1 MVTIKYNCEYFSIE
15 NTLSCGQIFRYES
28 YKKGY
33 RVFAEDRCC
42 YAYNSGNFVYIKCE
56 EKDKDYF
63 CNFFDLDK
71 DYSEIY
77 NCAINSGYNILVESA
92 KAGKGIRILNQNPVE
107 MLFSFMVSQNNNIP
121 RIKNSINKICSLL
134 GEEKVFDGDKYY
146 SFPDINSLK
155 EQSVDFYKSVGL
167 GYRAEYFLR
176 LAKNLADGVVDLDT
190 IKNLSTKELKKELIK
205 IYGIGEKVADCVLL
219 FGFKRTD
226 SFPVDTWI
234 DKVYREDF
242 LGTEKD
248 RGKITAF
255 FLEKFKENS
264 GYFQQYLFYYKRTIK
279 KG

>member
-1 MVTIKYNCEYFSIE
+1 MVTIKYSGEYFSVE
-15 NTLSCGQIFRYES
+15 ETLTCGQIFRFEL

-33 RVFAEDRCC
+33 KVFTEDKCC
-42 YAYNSGNFVYIKCE
+42 YAYNSGNFAYIECE
-56 EKDKDYF
+56 EKDENF
-63 CNFFDLDK
+63 FFNFFDLEK
-71 DYSEIY
+71 DYSEVY
-77 NCAINSGYNILVESA
+77 NCAINSGYEILVKSA

-107 MLFSFMVSQNNNIP
+107 MLFSFMISQNNNIP

-134 GEEKVFDGDKYY
+134 GGKKTFNGEKYY
-146 SFPDINSLK
+146 AFPDINSLK
-155 EQSVDFYKSVGL
+155 EQSIDFYKNVGL

-176 LAKNLADGVVDLDT
+176 LARSLSSGIIDIDT
-190 IKNLSTKELKKELIK
+190 IKKLSTIELKKELTK

-255 FLEKFKENS
+255 FLEKFKKNS
-264 GYFQQYLFYYKRTIK
+264 GYFQQYLFYYKRTIQ